1 MCIKKT
7 NALSKCRLV
16 KFREVSDS
24 VWVSFEAMIIE
35 KTLKE
40 EWANKNN
47 FDDNYNYYS
56 DTIDN
61 YKLHFAEQRRFLI
74 YLQKQL
80 VVKFQ
85 RKYPTMIVGHDHPRF
100 LFFDMDF
107 VLCF

>member
-7 NALSKCRLV
+7 NALSKCRLE
-16 KFREVSDS
+16 KFRKVSDS
-24 VWVSFEAMIIE
+24 VWVSFEAVIIE

-40 EWANKNN
+40 NWTNKNN
-47 FDDNYNYYS
+47 FYDNYNYYS
-56 DTIDN
+56 DTMIN
-61 YKLHFAEQRRFLI
+61 YNYILRNSVAFWI

-85 RKYPTMIVGHDHPRF
+85 RKYPTMIVGHDRPRF